1 MTVGTTNDSMLRS
14 VKMRFPLAIHAAS
27 ATLTPLV
34 SVTPAVKKYRTAD
47 CHSGMRVPCS
57 KCLPVT

>member
-1 MTVGTTNDSMLRS
+1 MTVGTTNDRMLRT
-14 VKMRFPLAIHAAS
+14 VKTRFPFAIHAAS

-34 SVTPAVKKYRTAD
+34 SVTPAVKKYRSAD
-47 CHSGMRVPCS
+47 CHSGIRVPRC